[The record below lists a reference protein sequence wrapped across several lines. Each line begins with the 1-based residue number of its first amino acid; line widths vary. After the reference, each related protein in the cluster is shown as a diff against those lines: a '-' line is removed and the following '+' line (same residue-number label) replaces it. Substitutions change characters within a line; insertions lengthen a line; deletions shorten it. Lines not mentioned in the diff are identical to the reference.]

1 MMLFASMAPLRI
13 CIKSTRNLIYRNK
26 SSDRMRIR
34 VIFKTILIL
43 FVSCDALPFWGSGK
57 FHKTQPRKPRFYQD
71 HCDVLYAV
79 MKSNL
84 PIHLRKAAVDTVG
97 KQCVGK
103 NLPKAPKINK
113 SARHKLFN
121 SYHKF

>member
-1 MMLFASMAPLRI
+1 MQF
-13 CIKSTRNLIYRNK
+13 
-26 SSDRMRIR
+26 R
-34 VIFKTILIL
+34 VISQIILIL

-57 FHKTQPRKPRFYQD
+57 FHKTQQRKPRFYQD

-84 PIHLRKAAVDTVG
+84 PIYLRKRAVNTVG
-97 KQCVGK
+97 KECVGK
-103 NLPKAPKINK
+103 KLPKAPKINK

>member
-1 MMLFASMAPLRI
+1 MQS
-13 CIKSTRNLIYRNK
+13 
-26 SSDRMRIR
+26 R
-34 VIFKTILIL
+34 VIFKIILIF

-57 FHKTQPRKPRFYQD
+57 FHRTQPGKARFYQD
-71 HCDVLYAV
+71 HCDVLYSV
-79 MKSNL
+79 MKSNM

-97 KQCVGK
+97 KQCLGK

-113 SARHKLFN
+113 STRHKLFI